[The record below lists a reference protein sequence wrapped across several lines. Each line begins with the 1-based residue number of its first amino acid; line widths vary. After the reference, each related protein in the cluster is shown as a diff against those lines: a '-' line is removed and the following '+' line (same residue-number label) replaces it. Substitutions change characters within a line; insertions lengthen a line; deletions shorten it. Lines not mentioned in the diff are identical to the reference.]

1 MKALKDPK
9 VPLLK
14 EDALT
19 SYMASYDGRTN
30 PLDIAALK
38 EYLKSY
44 RALDCSEPLN
54 PLTPGP

>member
-1 MKALKDPK
+1 MGIM
-9 VPLLK
+9 VYSLLWVMQ
-14 EDALT
+14 DFDHQP
-19 SYMASYDGRTN
+19 YDGRTN